1 MIGNALIRWSKTLVE
16 RIRNFLWSIK
26 GAVDVEG
33 GRSLKVEQ
41 LFVGFT
47 RNNFCPS
54 GAQVEKELKM
64 AGEKKNAIWALLLSL
79 LALIITFQQNYHNN
93 QLLIKP
99 NETVGLFVAV
109 ITYGTNP
116 RHFVCFVPGT
126 RIFLAKA
133 VYMVL
138 GSSPYTMYVSA
149 RKILALRATLCM

>member
-16 RIRNFLWSIK
+16 RIRIFLWSIK

-79 LALIITFQQNYHNN
+79 LALIIIFQQNYHNN

-99 NETVGLFVAV
+99 NEMVGLFLPERTLA
-109 ITYGTNP
+109 ILSAL
-116 RHFVCFVPGT
+116 
-126 RIFLAKA
+126 FL
-133 VYMVL
+133 VQ
-138 GSSPYTMYVSA
+138 GSF
-149 RKILALRATLCM
+149 

>member
-1 MIGNALIRWSKTLVE
+1 M
-16 RIRNFLWSIK
+16 
-26 GAVDVEG
+26 
-33 GRSLKVEQ
+33 KVEQ

-99 NETVGLFVAV
+99 NEMVGLFLPERTPA
-109 ITYGTNP
+109 ILSAL
-116 RHFVCFVPGT
+116 
-126 RIFLAKA
+126 FL
-133 VYMVL
+133 VQ
-138 GSSPYTMYVSA
+138 GSF
-149 RKILALRATLCM
+149 